1 MFLTPSH
8 FCNFFFNCQL
18 YENWYKGQPDSY
30 FLSGEDCAVMVW
42 HDSGRWRDVPCN
54 YHLSYTCKKGICQFT
69 LSPSKNQHFLGS
81 HLKYWKIKYIY
92 FWFSITQRR
101 AAHLLLSPMPSCLGR
116 SGSATR
122 PTPSCAIIALR
133 DSCRNWTRWSGV
145 CQAANGSSPRSP
157 AGQVSSLINWQTK
170 HSTNNLNSGFNLRF
184 CFTPSS
190 PKDGRRLSHSASK
203 TPAGGERGG
212 DEHAESCSA
221 FRDIQRSVWR
231 TSHLSGFISTSVP
244 LPPPVK

>member
-1 MFLTPSH
+1 MRTGIKGSPTATSFLARTVLWWCGTTVAAGETCPATTICPTPAKRASVSLRYPQAKINT
-8 FCNFFFNCQL
+8 FSVLIWNI
-18 YENWYKGQPDSY
+18 E
-30 FLSGEDCAVMVW
+30 
-42 HDSGRWRDVPCN
+42 
-54 YHLSYTCKKGICQFT
+54 KK
-69 LSPSKNQHFLGS
+69 
-81 HLKYWKIKYIY
+81 KYIY

-116 SGSATR
+116 SGNATR

-170 HSTNNLNSGFNLRF
+170 HSTNNLNSGFNRRF

-212 DEHAESCSA
+212 DEHAESCCA

-231 TSHLSGFISTSVP
+231 TSHLSRFISTSVP
-244 LPPPVK
+244 PPPPREII